1 MIGGLE
7 RDMYENDKGRLRK
20 LALSKRDSISY
31 TERKVF
37 SEIIANKLLSMPEIE
52 KAKIIMCYRSFRSEA
67 DTSKIVEN
75 LLRMAKTLCFPVC
88 ENAGIMHAFS
98 PNDENSWIAGK
109 MGIMEPDREK
119 SRIIA
124 PEEIDIVICPIVAF
138 DCQKKRIGY
147 GGGYYDR
154 YLPNCS
160 NALKVGIAFE
170 AQHMENIA
178 ADPCDQNMDIIIT
191 EEKVY

>member
-1 MIGGLE
+1 MICRME
-7 RDMYENDKGRLRK
+7 RNMYENDKGRLRK
-20 LALSKRDSISY
+20 LALSKRDSISD

-67 DTSKIVEN
+67 DTSQIVEN
-75 LLRMAKTLCFPVC
+75 LLRMGKTLCFPVC

-124 PEEIDIVICPIVAF
+124 PEEIELVICPIVAF
-138 DCQKKRIGY
+138 DGQKKRIGY

-154 YLPNCS
+154 YLPHCS

-170 AQHMENIA
+170 AQHMEKIVT
-178 ADPCDQNMDIIIT
+178 DPYDQTMDTIIT